1 MRHVLATIAVL
12 LIALAGF
19 HYWNGQQAKAFEA
32 ASEQADSLAAEGDLN
47 AAIDMLNETETQRMS
62 PGIRGK
68 VEAKRLRQRTQLLA
82 QAEARFH
89 QQLSAGQLAQ
99 AETTLAS
106 LEAYLPPDRVQEE
119 RQALDRRRQERQK
132 LNTALP
138 DFKAEVDEHWD
149 DVADALASWNATI
162 RNPLKK
168 HRKQVED
175 LIWNASALSAHVE
188 ERAAAVKKLEG
199 LQNDIAGWR
208 KALLGAPKFSVIPL
222 WPSQEKLQEK
232 IDAAESERADAKAIR
247 ETRAKQISDTLKSWT
262 MAEPD
267 RVRSGDELRALHRI
281 MVLPR
286 WLAASE
292 KNLEEKEAAEAQQKL
307 LACLVG
313 ALEGLPDEPRLN
325 AMSNSIQLPVEDPVG
340 LSKAVRAALLGSADE
355 PTSDE

>member
-32 ASEQADSLAAEGDLN
+32 ASEQAESLAAEGDLN

-62 PGIRGK
+62 PGMRGK

-106 LEAYLPPDRVQEE
+106 LEAHLPPDRVQEE

-162 RNPLKK
+162 RNPLAK
-168 HRKQVED
+168 HRERVEQ
-175 LIWNASALSAHVE
+175 LIWNASALSTLTEKQAQE
-188 ERAAAVKKLEG
+188 EKKLAG
-199 LQNDIAGWR
+199 LQDDLADWRSALPNAPERSLNPFSTSRKNLEKKIAN
-208 KALLGAPKFSVIPL
+208 A
-222 WPSQEKLQEK
+222 EKQQAEAQ
-232 IDAAESERADAKAIR
+232 AAWETQQTQIR
-247 ETRAKQISDTLKSWT
+247 DTLKSWSVP
-262 MAEPD
+262 EPD
-267 RVRSGDELRALHRI
+267 RVRTEAELRALHRVV
-281 MVLPR
+281 VLPQ
-286 WLAASE
+286 WLATCAE
-292 KNLEEKEAAEAQQKL
+292 KLPEEEAMEGQQKL
-307 LACLVG
+307 LVCLRSAVQS
-313 ALEGLPDEPRLN
+313 LPEAANLKTDMDS
-325 AMSNSIQLPVEDPVG
+325 AEDPVG
-340 LSKAVRAALLGSADE
+340 LSEAVRVELVGSGNQ
-355 PTSDE
+355 PSSDQF